1 MSRHDDAAIQREQVC
16 RTFDVSRETL
26 ERLDILV
33 AELGRW
39 QRIKNLVGPSTLSEV
54 WIRHIADSLQLLEHA
69 APGARWLDLGS
80 GAGFPGLVVAL
91 AGVERGLSVALVES
105 NDRKCA
111 FLRHVARLA
120 GVAVTI
126 HAERLEKIVPTYV
139 GRADVVSARALAPLA
154 DLLTWTE
161 PLLKTGTVGLFP
173 KGKEAAAELTE
184 AEKLWRFNT
193 EILASRTDSDARIF
207 RIASLENQ
215 P

>member
-1 MSRHDDAAIQREQVC
+1 MSRYDDAAIQREQVC

-26 ERLDILV
+26 GRLDILV

-39 QRIKNLVGPSTLSEV
+39 QRIKNLIGPSTLSEV
-54 WIRHIADSLQLLEHA
+54 WIRHIADSLQLLEQA

-91 AGVERGLSVALVES
+91 AGIERGLSVALVES